1 MIIGFCGKKRS
12 GKDTAAEAIL
22 AYPEYGFKRLAFADP
37 MRKIVQELFN
47 FREEQM
53 TGSAAQREAGDPRY
67 HRQDGQ
73 LLSARYAMQK
83 LGTEF
88 GRACCP
94 DIWVRKTLD
103 KAAWFHNVVIT
114 DVRFRNEIEAINE
127 GGGRVIRIHRADS
140 PLDGHA
146 SETEMDSFPDNMF
159 AAVLN
164 NDGTVAQFRQDVLTA
179 VSALLDCAK

>member
-12 GKDTAAEAIL
+12 GKDTAAEAVL

-53 TGSAAQREAGDPRY
+53 NGTDAQKEAGDSRY
-67 HRQDGQ
+67 IRPDGKH
-73 LLSARYAMQK
+73 LSARYAMQK

-94 DIWVRKTLD
+94 DIWVRKTLA
-103 KAAWFHNVVIT
+103 KAQWYHNVVIT
-114 DVRFRNEIEAINE
+114 DVRFRNEIEAIHE
-127 GGGRVIRIHRADS
+127 SGGRVIRINRAGAPRDDH
-140 PLDGHA
+140 P
-146 SETEMDSFPDNMF
+146 SETEMDSFPDSMF